1 MKSSPLTVA
10 RRALHRAA
18 RATFARLPRRAR
30 FAVCRQLV
38 RCDPDPGAGLVVKIA
53 ETREELE
60 ACFALLHDAYV
71 ASGFMQPDPSGLR
84 VTPWHALPTT
94 TTICATVNGEVV
106 GTLSMVRD
114 GVFGLPL
121 QSAFDLHAVRAEPGQ
136 LAEISALAIRSDY
149 RRTGGTILFPLMKF
163 MYEYCTRYF
172 DTRHLLIAVN
182 PNKIEL
188 YEALLFFRRLTAQTV
203 EHYDFANGAA
213 AVGGVLDLMAAPGLF
228 EQAYR
233 GRPARRDLHR
243 YFTRTRLAQIQLPPR
258 PYFTTNDPVMTP
270 ALLDHF
276 FNQRTDGFARLSMRQ
291 RVLLHAIYDRDDY
304 RAVLP
309 PLGVDE
315 RDIALVRRHR
325 RHSIKCPGWIVIDGP
340 GEARRPLN
348 LVDASEGGCRVET
361 GAQGLP
367 LPAEGRLTVFLGR
380 GVRTELRVRVV
391 RRAGDAAWGLM
402 VLEADATWL
411 EAVRALERGAT
422 YRDLTIDGSPSA
434 STPGAGAGAAPAW
447 TAAAAPATS

>member
-1 MKSSPLTVA
+1 
-10 RRALHRAA
+10 
-18 RATFARLPRRAR
+18 
-30 FAVCRQLV
+30 
-38 RCDPDPGAGLVVKIA
+38 
-53 ETREELE
+53 
-60 ACFALLHDAYV
+60 
-71 ASGFMQPDPSGLR
+71 
-84 VTPWHALPTT
+84 
-94 TTICATVNGEVV
+94 VNGEVV

-121 QSAFDLHAVRAEPGQ
+121 QSAFDLQAVRAEPGQ
-136 LAEISALAIRSDY
+136 LAEISALAIRPDY

-228 EQAYR
+228 EQTYR
-233 GRPARRDLHR
+233 GRPERRDLHR
-243 YFTRTRLAQIQLPPR
+243 YFTRTRLAQLQLPPR

-276 FNQRTDGFARLSMRQ
+276 FNRRTSGFERMTMRQ
-291 RVLLHAIYDRDDY
+291 RVLLHAIYDRPEY

-325 RHSIKCPGWIVIDGP
+325 RHSIKCPGWVLLDGA
-340 GEARRPLN
+340 GESRRPLN
-348 LVDASEGGCRVET
+348 LVDASHGGCRVET
-361 GAQGLP
+361 GALP
-367 LPAEGRLTVFLGR
+367 LPLQAEGRLTVFLGR
-380 GVRTELRVRVV
+380 GVRSELRVQVV
-391 RRAGDAAWGLM
+391 REAGDGAWGLSI
-402 VLEADATWL
+402 LEADGAWL
-411 EAVRALERGAT
+411 GCVAALERGDT
-422 YRDLTIDGSPSA
+422 YRDLALESSSAGNAPPSSDAAVPGARRAPSA
-434 STPGAGAGAAPAW
+434 AVS
-447 TAAAAPATS
+447 